1 MGNLF
6 GKLQKLG
13 KAMMLPVAVL
23 PVAAILLRIGQGDL
37 LNMPFISAAGDA
49 IFANLAIIF
58 AIGIAVGL
66 AKDNAGAAGLAG
78 AVGYFT
84 LTNGA
89 TAIDSTINMGVLAGI
104 ISGVL
109 AGNMYNQFH
118 DIKLPEWLGFF
129 GGRRFVP
136 IVTSMASIVLALIFG
151 NIWPPIQG
159 VIDGAGQWIIG
170 AGATGVFVFGLLNRL
185 LIPVGL
191 HHVLNTIVW
200 FVFGEYT
207 KVDGTVAAGDLNR
220 FFAGDPTAGSF
231 MAGFYPIMMFGL
243 IGVALAMYTTAK
255 PENRKVVG
263 GALFSVGFTSFLTGI
278 TEPLEFMFMFLAPVL
293 YALHAVFTGAA
304 MAICYV
310 LGIKHGFGFSAGL
323 IDFLLNMNLATNGW
337 MLIPLGL
344 AFMAVYY
351 FVFVFAIKVMNLPT
365 PGRMDDEEGNAVEFI
380 ADKGIGGLAREYV
393 EKLGGPENIVE
404 IDSCITR
411 LRITLRDASLVKDE
425 EMKALGAS
433 GVLRP
438 NNKNLQVVV
447 GTKAELIAEEIKNT
461 LKAMARRV

>member
-6 GKLQKLG
+6 GRFQKLG

-23 PVAAILLRIGQGDL
+23 PVAAILLRIGQDDL
-37 LNMPFISAAGDA
+37 LKMPFVSSAGNAV
-49 IFANLAIIF
+49 FANLALIF

-78 AVGYFT
+78 AVGYLT

-89 TAIDSTINMGVLAGI
+89 TAIDPNINMGVLAGI

-109 AGNMYNQFH
+109 AGNMYNKFH
-118 DIKLPEWLGFF
+118 DINLPEYLGFF

-136 IVTSMASIVLALIFG
+136 IITALASIVLALIFG

-170 AGATGVFVFGLLNRL
+170 AGAGGVFVFGLLNRL
-185 LIPVGL
+185 LIPLGL
-191 HHVLNTIVW
+191 HHVLNSIVW

-207 KVDGTVAAGDLNR
+207 KADGTVATGDLHR
-220 FFAGDPTAGSF
+220 YFAGDPTAGSF

-243 IGVALAMYTTAK
+243 VGVALAIYTTAK
-255 PENRKVVG
+255 TKNRKVIG

-293 YALHAVFTGAA
+293 YAIHALLTGAA

-323 IDFLLNMNLATNGW
+323 IDFVLNMKFATNGW
-337 MLIPLGL
+337 LLIPVGL
-344 AFMAVYY
+344 AFMAIYY
-351 FVFVFAIKVMNLPT
+351 FVFVFAIKVLNLPT
-365 PGRMDDEEGNAVEFI
+365 PGRMDDEEGSSAEII
-380 ADKGIGGLAREYV
+380 ADKGIVGVAREYV
-393 EKLGGPENIVE
+393 EKLGGPENIIE

-411 LRITLRDASLVKDE
+411 LRITLKDASIVKDE
-425 EMKALGAS
+425 EMKALGVS
-433 GVLRP
+433 GILRP
-438 NNKNLQVVV
+438 NNKNIQIVV
-447 GTKAELIAEEIKNT
+447 GTKAELIAEEIKNC
-461 LKAMARRV
+461 LKSMARKV

>member
-49 IFANLAIIF
+49 VFANLALIF

-84 LTNGA
+84 LTKGA
-89 TAIDSTINMGVLAGI
+89 TTIDSTINMGVLAGI

-109 AGNMYNQFH
+109 AGNMYNKFH

-136 IVTSMASIVLALIFG
+136 IITSLATIVLALLFG

-207 KVDGTVAAGDLNR
+207 KVDGTVATGDLNR
-220 FFAGDPTAGSF
+220 FFAGDPTAGGF

-243 IGVALAMYTTAK
+243 VGVALAIYTTAK
-255 PENRKVVG
+255 PENRKAVG

-293 YALHAVFTGAA
+293 YALHALFTGAA

-323 IDFLLNMNLATNGW
+323 IDFVLNMKFATNGW
-337 MLIPLGL
+337 MLIPVGL

-351 FVFVFAIKVMNLPT
+351 FVFVFAIKAMNLPT
-365 PGRMDDEEGNAVEFI
+365 PGRMDDEEGSAAEII

-411 LRITLRDASLVKDE
+411 LRITLRDASIVKDE

-447 GTKAELIAEEIKNT
+447 GTKAELIADEIKDT
-461 LKAMARRV
+461 LKTMARKA